1 MSNQNKFPVLIKR
14 HSRARKMKLRYD
26 PMNECAVVTM
36 PPRGSEKAAIKFAEQ
51 NLIWLEKQKTS
62 SPEQIFLSP
71 GSCIPYKGETFI
83 IIHRAD
89 RSGRIQIEDNSF
101 IVGGPIEGFPV
112 RLENFLKKQAR
123 LTIEPIARDMSLLIR
138 KRFVRIQIR
147 DTSSRWGSC
156 SSSGTLSFSWRLI
169 LTPPEILTYV
179 VAHEIAHL
187 KEMNHSPAFWAV
199 VDQMVDNAKSSRKW
213 LKTEGQQLM
222 LIRSELPNYP

>member
-1 MSNQNKFPVLIKR
+1 MSNQRKFPVLIKR

-26 PMNECAVVTM
+26 PANECAVVTM
-36 PPRGSEKAAIKFAEQ
+36 PPGANEKTAIKFVEQ
-51 NLIWLEKQKTS
+51 NLIWLDKQKAS

-83 IIHRAD
+83 IIHSTD

-123 LTIEPIARDMSLLIR
+123 LTIEPTAKEMSLLIG
-138 KRFVRIQIR
+138 KRFGRIQIR

-156 SSSGTLSFSWRLI
+156 SSSGTLSFSWRLV
-169 LTPPEILTYV
+169 LTPPEILRYV

-222 LIRSELPNYP
+222 LIRSEHPNYR